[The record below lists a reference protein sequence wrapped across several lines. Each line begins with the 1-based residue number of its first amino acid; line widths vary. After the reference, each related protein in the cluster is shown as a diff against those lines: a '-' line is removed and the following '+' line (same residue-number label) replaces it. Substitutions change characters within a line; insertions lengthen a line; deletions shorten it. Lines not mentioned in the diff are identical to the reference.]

1 MIRCTKDTS
10 SECVLLCFLLFSV
23 TGSADVVHF
32 VCLLYFIYLLEGE
45 GAGGGAYVHA
55 VFCCCSCPVCVC
67 VCVRAC
73 VRACLGDRGLT

>member
-1 MIRCTKDTS
+1 MFLVVQCYRFS
-10 SECVLLCFLLFSV
+10 S
-23 TGSADVVHF
+23 DF

-45 GAGGGAYVHA
+45 GAGGGAYVYA